1 MASAPIYIYDE
12 AKVHKY
18 LTDENGIAE
27 IKIEK
32 YHSLRIT
39 YVGYNPLTITKGEEN
54 NYRIRLNP
62 SEPIGVKLTNENGQ
76 FAGKKFLNP
85 GLKNNDTRMH
95 TGKKPLMLN

>member
-12 AKVHKY
+12 AKAHKY

-32 YHSLRIT
+32 YDSLRINH
-39 YVGYNPLTITKGEEN
+39 VGYNPLTITKGEEN

-62 SEPIGVKLTNENGQ
+62 SEPIGVKLTNEKWTIRGQ
-76 FAGKKFLNP
+76 KIFDPRFKKQRY
-85 GLKNNDTRMH
+85 KNAYR
-95 TGKKPLMLN
+95 KKTADA